1 MLSDVFEEVKVYSL
15 KGSEEIQLIERN
27 RVKQNPLK
35 VYIIKPLIPLI
46 KKMLPYSILFRLKI
60 VKKSIVRDEKKHSLI
75 PKETFKKI
83 RISDFKVL
91 PYCPKDCLDFYGVCK
106 KVSKD

>member
-1 MLSDVFEEVKVYSL
+1 VLSDVFEEVKVYGL

-46 KKMLPYSILFRLKI
+46 KKTLLYTILSRLKLM
-60 VKKSIVRDEKKHSLI
+60 KKSIIRDGKKHSLI
-75 PKETFKKI
+75 PKETFKK
-83 RISDFKVL
+83 FE
-91 PYCPKDCLDFYGVCK
+91 
-106 KVSKD
+106 